1 MIRFL
6 CVFLIF
12 NLFVRSSSAQQKRY
26 NAAEIRLNLEK
37 LNTLGSVLYVAAHP
51 DDENTRLLS
60 YYANEKHFRA
70 TYISMTRGDGG
81 QNLIG
86 SEQGELLGVIRT
98 QELLAARRIDGAEQ
112 VFSRAV
118 DFGYSKNPEETF
130 SFWNKDSILADVV
143 WAIRKVRPDIIVMRF
158 PTTGEGGHGH
168 HTASA
173 ILAVEAFK
181 AAADPSR
188 FPEQL
193 KYVQTW
199 QSERI
204 FWNMF
209 RPKEEEV
216 KGKPDI
222 TGVDIGSFNYLL
234 GKSYGELASE
244 SRSMHKSQG
253 FGTARSR
260 GKQLDYLKLI
270 DGTPFLDNELSGINT
285 TWNRVKGGEAIAA
298 DIQKIIASFSEVNP
312 SNSIPALFELR
323 KKINTEIKD
332 DYWKNLKS
340 KEVEELILACGGFFI
355 EAFADISSVA
365 PGEQIKITA
374 SVIHRSDERFTLND
388 VRFNDQDSVLNSKL
402 EQNILFNAIDTI
414 VVPSSTVFSNPY
426 WLNNKHG
433 SGIYSVKDQLQ
444 IGLPDNIPAMNA
456 TFRLKWNNEEL
467 LVNRPVVYK
476 WVDPVK
482 GELYRALEILPPV
495 SIILAEKVF
504 VFGGQGPRQVHLKL
518 KAGISNVKGV
528 FKLPMPSG
536 WTCEPNAFPF
546 DLVSKEDEVQTV
558 FTITPPKSDSE
569 IHLQPVVEIG
579 RVKYSKTLERLTYDH
594 IPIQTMV
601 RDCEIKLVHFSI
613 TTPALR
619 VAYIEG
625 AGDKIPECLNQL
637 GYTVR
642 RLDDES
648 ITNGDLSQYDV
659 IITGIR
665 AYNTNERMPIYQPK
679 LMEYVKNGGTL
690 FVQYNTSNFL
700 STLKTEIGPYPF
712 KITRDRVTD
721 ENAKI
726 TILDSTD
733 EIVNRPNKISIT
745 DFDGWIQE
753 RGIYFAGE
761 YGSNYKTIFTMNDPG
776 EKPSEGSVI
785 VGPYGKG
792 NFVYSGLVF
801 FRELPAGV
809 PGAYRLFVNLMSV
822 GRNKTQ

>member
-1 MIRFL
+1 
-6 CVFLIF
+6 
-12 NLFVRSSSAQQKRY
+12 
-26 NAAEIRLNLEK
+26 
-37 LNTLGSVLYVAAHP
+37 
-51 DDENTRLLS
+51 
-60 YYANEKHFRA
+60 
-70 TYISMTRGDGG
+70 
-81 QNLIG
+81 
-86 SEQGELLGVIRT
+86 
-98 QELLAARRIDGAEQ
+98 
-112 VFSRAV
+112 
-118 DFGYSKNPEETF
+118 
-130 SFWNKDSILADVV
+130 
-143 WAIRKVRPDIIVMRF
+143 
-158 PTTGEGGHGH
+158 
-168 HTASA
+168 
-173 ILAVEAFK
+173 
-181 AAADPSR
+181 
-188 FPEQL
+188 
-193 KYVQTW
+193 
-199 QSERI
+199 
-204 FWNMF
+204 
-209 RPKEEEV
+209 
-216 KGKPDI
+216 
-222 TGVDIGSFNYLL
+222 
-234 GKSYGELASE
+234 
-244 SRSMHKSQG
+244 
-253 FGTARSR
+253 
-260 GKQLDYLKLI
+260 
-270 DGTPFLDNELSGINT
+270 
-285 TWNRVKGGEAIAA
+285 
-298 DIQKIIASFSEVNP
+298 
-312 SNSIPALFELR
+312 
-323 KKINTEIKD
+323 
-332 DYWKNLKS
+332 
-340 KEVEELILACGGFFI
+340 
-355 EAFADISSVA
+355 
-365 PGEQIKITA
+365 
-374 SVIHRSDERFTLND
+374 
-388 VRFNDQDSVLNSKL
+388 
-402 EQNILFNAIDTI
+402 
-414 VVPSSTVFSNPY
+414 
-426 WLNNKHG
+426 
-433 SGIYSVKDQLQ
+433 
-444 IGLPDNIPAMNA
+444 
-456 TFRLKWNNEEL
+456 
-467 LVNRPVVYK
+467 
-476 WVDPVK
+476 
-482 GELYRALEILPPV
+482 
-495 SIILAEKVF
+495 
-504 VFGGQGPRQVHLKL
+504 
-518 KAGISNVKGV
+518 
-528 FKLPMPSG
+528 
-536 WTCEPNAFPF
+536 
-546 DLVSKEDEVQTV
+546 
-558 FTITPPKSDSE
+558 
-569 IHLQPVVEIG
+569 
-579 RVKYSKTLERLTYDH
+579 VKYSKTLERLTYDH